1 MNAPAAVLAVVLAET
16 AVGGLVLLWFAPTW
30 GHVRHGYEIL
40 LGSSL
45 GLMAWGAWA
54 SMQAPLSAVAAGD
67 GGAVGAAAW
76 VSRGLAA
83 TAILVALSVIALAV
97 RAPAVGRILGVV
109 ATVVG
114 IGALVAVAD
123 LRSALGGGGGLTRGI
138 IEILAGGLFLGGIW
152 DGLVLGHWY
161 LVERRLSNRYMVW
174 MAWANVAAVAAGGV
188 AVALSAMEPAPCV
201 GLTGQEAEVCSMSFS
216 PLLSVGSMTI
226 MIGGGVLALVAI
238 IAAFNVKLA
247 KEGGKSIQAST
258 GMFYLAVILAPA
270 AEFAAKI
277 RFF

>member
-16 AVGGLVLLWFAPTW
+16 AVGGLALLWFAPTW

-40 LGSSL
+40 LGASL

-54 SMQAPLSAVAAGD
+54 AVQAPLSAVDTAVATSAAT
-67 GGAVGAAAW
+67 W
-76 VSRGLAA
+76 VSRGLGV
-83 TAILVALSVIALAV
+83 TAILVGLSVLALVV
-97 RAPAVGRILGVV
+97 RAPLVGRILGFL
-109 ATVVG
+109 ATLVG
-114 IGALVAVAD
+114 IGALVAFAD
-123 LRSALGGGGGLTRGI
+123 LRSALGGGGGLAQGVV
-138 IEILAGGLFLGGIW
+138 EILAGALFLGGIW

-201 GLTGQEAEVCSMSFS
+201 GLTGQQAEVCSMSFS

-226 MIGGGVLALVAI
+226 MIGGGVLALVAV

-270 AEFAAKI
+270 AEFASKI